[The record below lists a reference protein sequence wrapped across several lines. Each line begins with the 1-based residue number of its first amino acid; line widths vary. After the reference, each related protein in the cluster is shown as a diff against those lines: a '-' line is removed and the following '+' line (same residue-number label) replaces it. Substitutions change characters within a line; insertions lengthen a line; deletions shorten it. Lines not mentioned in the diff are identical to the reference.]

1 MTRIIAK
8 LFVLTFF
15 LMAFLHVAPV
25 SAASVVWISSGGS
38 DVNPCNAAQPCTT
51 FYKALTQLFAGGQ
64 VNCLN
69 SPGPGDYAA
78 STSLSFTV
86 DCAGGVYQM
95 EGPDSGAFYFYGTN
109 QVVKI
114 RNLTISGALFGYPG
128 INVVGSGTLIL
139 ENCVLENIRGSA
151 LDIEPNGPFNLVIK
165 NSRISNNTTTGI
177 LLKPASGGSINATLD
192 HVTITGNTGT
202 GGGIKTDSASGIV
215 NLDVTESEISNNDG
229 VGVNARS
236 GGSLNMVSIK
246 NSVITKN
253 TAQGVQANGAN
264 VGVIVQTTLFD
275 QNTSG
280 ATSVVAGGHISTYGN
295 NSIVGSSGSGFT
307 GTASLQ

>member
-8 LFVLTFF
+8 LVAVFFVTL
-15 LMAFLHVAPV
+15 LHIAPLFAAPV
-25 SAASVVWISSGGS
+25 TYIANGGSGTTCTSAAPCGS
-38 DVNPCNAAQPCTT
+38 LSAA
-51 FYKALTQLFAGGQ
+51 LGVDNGGQ
-64 VNCLN
+64 ITCLDPN
-69 SPGPGDYAA
+69 TTAEISILFSGSVTIDCLGLNLAG
-78 STSLSFTV
+78 TSGSVGLIL
-86 DCAGGVYQM
+86 D
-95 EGPDSGAFYFYGTN
+95 GTN

-114 RNLTISGALFGYPG
+114 RNLAMSGVSGGLSAISFT
-128 INVVGSGTLIL
+128 GSGTLIL
-139 ENCVLENIRGSA
+139 ENCVLENLTGTA
-151 LDIEPNGPFNLVIK
+151 LDIEPTGPLNLVIR
-165 NSRISNNTTTGI
+165 NSRISNNASGM
-177 LLKPASGGSINATLD
+177 LLKPAAGGSINATLD
-192 HVTITGNTGT
+192 HVVVTGNTGT

-215 NLDVTESEISNNDG
+215 NLDITESEISNNDG